1 MNETDIKINIKKEE
15 LIMKKEIKRITKKMV
30 AFGLATA
37 MAFTMSPLVKSE
49 AAAKKPVITPKKVT
63 LTVGKTKK
71 LTIKKNGLKIKKVT
85 WKSNNKSVATVSKKG
100 VVKAKKKGT
109 ATIKAKVVTA
119 SKTYKIS
126 RKVTVKAKK
135 APDEEI
141 KVGEWI
147 KEDSPVVQE
156 GVKNVFDKYNSSI
169 DGVSY
174 TPVATIA
181 HYLGED
187 GSTSWRVFARQ
198 TLVTEPTAPSI
209 YAIVVITESMD
220 GAVDITGLYLTTQ
233 AAFAKGSD
241 ANAGG
246 WSECDNPQLDVAEMA
261 AFNKNI
267 DGLVGVTYSPIAKIG
282 TQVVSGVK
290 YCILAEYQLVTSTA
304 ASGYCLIDLTVGAD
318 GTVTIGDVVNIDMGQ
333 NDEATGRGSW
343 LYLREGATDVELQKV
358 LVRHVGNGWF
368 NVACIFANNSDQD
381 YELDLK
387 KFEFVTSDG
396 SKNKLIQTSVTLR
409 KNTSYIW
416 WAFSL
421 SKEFNGKLKV
431 GETVKVF
438 FDGKEL
444 GDVEVED
451 SASRIWYYRGGWQTV
466 DSPEVDNSL
475 KAIVE
480 KANTGFLGTTY
491 TPLAL
496 LATRE
501 DDGQDFRIF
510 CRSTPTL
517 PGSKT
522 TYAIIEVHSTL
533 LGEAMISDVICDT
546 DIEAYGT
553 DPTLGWAEVET
564 PVIAKG
570 EGAYFDKAVET
581 LTGVSYKAVA
591 LLGKEKIRGT
601 KYGFICEG
609 TATVPNSVPSYYLV
623 RVNVSDEGAVTLG
636 DIVDLANA

>member
-1 MNETDIKINIKKEE
+1 
-15 LIMKKEIKRITKKMV
+15 MKKEIKRITKRMA

-85 WKSNNKSVATVSKKG
+85 WKSSKKAVATVSKKG

-119 SKTYKIS
+119 SKTYNIS

-135 APDEEI
+135 APEEI
-141 KVGEWI
+141 KIGEWV

-156 GVKNVFDKYNSSI
+156 GVKNAFDKYNASV

-187 GSTSWRVFARQ
+187 GSISWRVFARQ
-198 TLVTEPTAPSI
+198 TLVTNPTAPSI
-209 YAIVVITESMD
+209 YAIVVITESMEGD
-220 GAVDITGLYLTTQ
+220 VDITGLYLTTQ
-233 AAFAKGSD
+233 EAFANSSD
-241 ANAGG
+241 GIDGG
-246 WSECDNPQLDVAEMA
+246 WTECATPQLDVDEMA

-282 TQVVSGVK
+282 TQIVNGTK
-290 YCILAEYQLVTSTA
+290 YCILAEYQLITSA
-304 ASGYCLIDLTVGAD
+304 ATEGYCLIDMTIGAD
-318 GTVTIGDVVNIDMGQ
+318 GVTIGDVLNIDMGQ
-333 NDEATGRGSW
+333 NDEATGRNSW
-343 LYLREGATDVELQKV
+343 KYLREGATDVELQQV

-396 SKNKLIQTSVTLR
+396 SKNKLVQSSVTLK

-421 SKEFNGKLKV
+421 SKDFNEKLKV
-431 GETVKVF
+431 GEKVKVF
-438 FDGKEL
+438 FDGEEL

-451 SASRIWYYRGGWQTV
+451 AASRSWYYRGGWQTV

-510 CRSTPTL
+510 CRSTPIL

-553 DPTLGWAEVET
+553 DPTVGWAEAET

-570 EGAYFDKAVET
+570 EGAYFDKAVEGF
-581 LTGVSYKAVA
+581 TGVSYKAVA

-601 KYGFICEG
+601 KYSFICEG
-609 TATVPNSVPSYYLV
+609 TATVPNAVPSYYLV
-623 RVNVSDEGAVTLG
+623 QVNVNEEGVVSLG
-636 DIVDLANA
+636 DIKDLANA